1 MVQRNARASK
11 RRDAVF
17 QPEFLDDLRYWAHQD
32 RKLLIKLLDIIE
44 ATVHDP
50 FEGIGKPEPLKHI
63 QSGAWSRRLNKEH
76 RVVYLVLD
84 DRISF
89 LQARYHY

>member
-1 MVQRNARASK
+1 MQKDPDVNKK
-11 RRDAVF
+11 RDVVF
-17 QPEFLDDLRYWAHQD
+17 QSQFLDDVRYWEQQD
-32 RKLLIKLLDIIE
+32 RKLLIRLLDIVE
-44 ATVHDP
+44 ATVRDP
-50 FEGIGKPEPLKHI
+50 YEGIGKPEPIRHK
-63 QSGAWSRRLNKEH
+63 QAGGWSRRLNKEH

>member
-1 MVQRNARASK
+1 MAQKDPKVNK
-11 RRDAVF
+11 KCEAVF
-17 QPEFLDDLRYWAHQD
+17 QSQFFDDPRYWAQQD
-32 RKLLIKLLDIIE
+32 RKLLIKLLDIVE
-44 ATVHDP
+44 ATVREL
-50 FEGIGKPEPLKHI
+50 FEGIGKPKPLRHKHT
-63 QSGAWSRRLNKEH
+63 GTWSRRLNKEH

>member
-1 MVQRNARASK
+1 VQRNEKASK
-11 RRDAVF
+11 KRDAVF
-17 QPEFLDDLRYWAHQD
+17 QPEFLDDLRYWAQQD
-32 RKLLIKLLDIIE
+32 RKLLIKLLDLIE
-44 ATVHDP
+44 AIVRDP
-50 FEGIGKPEPLKHI
+50 FAGIGKPEPLRHN
-63 QSGAWSRRLNKEH
+63 QTGAWSRRLTKEH

>member
-1 MVQRNARASK
+1 MSKKTNESK

-17 QPEFLDDLRYWAHQD
+17 QPEFLDDLRYWAEHD
-32 RKLLIKLLDIIE
+32 RRLLIKLLNIVE
-44 ATVHDP
+44 ATVRQP
-50 FEGIGKPEPLKHI
+50 FEGIGKPEPLRHK
-63 QSGAWSRRLNKEH
+63 QTGTSSRRLNKEH
-76 RVVYLVLD
+76 RVVYIVLD

>member
-1 MVQRNARASK
+1 MQKDPNVHKK
-11 RRDAVF
+11 RDVVF
-17 QPEFLDDLRYWAHQD
+17 QPQFLDDLRYWAQQD
-32 RKLLIKLLDIIE
+32 RKLLLKLLEIVE
-44 ATVHDP
+44 ATVREP
-50 FEGIGKPEPLKHI
+50 FDGIGKPEPLRHN
-63 QSGAWSRRLNKEH
+63 QAGAWSRRLNKEH

>member
-1 MVQRNARASK
+1 MQKNEKAN
-11 RRDAVF
+11 RRREAVF
-17 QPEFLDDLRYWAHQD
+17 QAQFLDDMRYWAQQD
-32 RKLLIKLLDIIE
+32 RKLLIKLLDIVE
-44 ATVHDP
+44 ATVREP
-50 FEGIGKPEPLKHI
+50 FEGIGKPEPLRHK
-63 QSGAWSRRLNKEH
+63 QPGTWSRRLNKEH

>member
-1 MVQRNARASK
+1 VQRNEKANK

-17 QPEFLDDLRYWAHQD
+17 QPEFLGDLRYWAQQD

-44 ATVHDP
+44 AIVREP
-50 FEGIGKPEPLKHI
+50 FEGIGKPEPLRHRHPDT
-63 QSGAWSRRLNKEH
+63 WSRRLNKEH

>member
-1 MVQRNARASK
+1 M
-11 RRDAVF
+11 VF
-17 QPEFLDDLRYWAHQD
+17 QPQFLDDLRYWAHQD
-32 RKLLIKLLDIIE
+32 RKLLLKLLDVVDAIVRE
-44 ATVHDP
+44 PLD
-50 FEGIGKPEPLKHI
+50 GIGKPEPLRHK
-63 QSGAWSRRLNKEH
+63 QAGTWSRRLNKEH

>member
-1 MVQRNARASK
+1 MQRNVKANK

-17 QPEFLDDLRYWAHQD
+17 QPEFLDDLRYWAQRD

-44 ATVHDP
+44 AIVREP
-50 FEGIGKPEPLKHI
+50 FEGIGKPEPLRHN
-63 QSGAWSRRLNKEH
+63 QAGAWSRRLNKEH

-89 LQARYHY
+89 LQGRYHY

>member
-1 MVQRNARASK
+1 MQRNVEANK
-11 RRDAVF
+11 KRDAIF
-17 QPEFLDDLRYWAHQD
+17 QREFFDDLRYWALQD
-32 RKLLIKLLDIIE
+32 RRMLIKLLDLVG
-44 ATVHDP
+44 ATLREP
-50 FEGIGKPEPLKHI
+50 FEGIGKPEPLRHKPA
-63 QSGAWSRRLNKEH
+63 GTWSRRLNKEH